1 MRLSLIFSRKK
12 NHVLKSN
19 FVRCYAFQSVFY
31 LLFIVILIYN
41 IYVVFFI
48 SGFGAGNISILCVLT
63 LGRFGL
69 YYKAHLY
76 YILYN

>member
-1 MRLSLIFSRKK
+1 M
-12 NHVLKSN
+12 
-19 FVRCYAFQSVFY
+19 
-31 LLFIVILIYN
+31 VILKYN

-63 LGRFGL
+63 LGRFYL

-76 YILYN
+76 YILYNWMFVFHITKSLQGTYEK